1 MSKQKMLNSDLSK
14 LDEMI
19 ILKNDHIIN
28 YYGSSIMEV
37 SNHMNNMIFRNFFLR
52 SYEFKLKLTLK
63 NEIYLIFFPINLR
76 VTMNKF

>member
-1 MSKQKMLNSDLSK
+1 
-14 LDEMI
+14 MI